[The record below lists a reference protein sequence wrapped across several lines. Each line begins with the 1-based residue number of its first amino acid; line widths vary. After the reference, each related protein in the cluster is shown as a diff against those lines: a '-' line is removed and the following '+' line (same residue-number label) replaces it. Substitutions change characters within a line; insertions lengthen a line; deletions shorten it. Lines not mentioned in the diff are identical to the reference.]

1 MLRAPKFFKKILP
14 LLLLASIFS
23 NFANPA
29 SAVEAKLTSFQ
40 AEVWADNWFEL
51 YVNGKKVGTD
61 SVPITTE
68 RSFNSEKI
76 KFSATY
82 PLTIGVIAKD
92 YTENASGLEYI
103 GKSNQQIGD
112 AGFILQIR
120 ETASGKIVGFTTN
133 KWKIFVINTA
143 PTNPSCVNSKTPLTD
158 CLHKDFSIP
167 KSWNADSF
175 KDSSWKYA
183 TGYSKEEVGV
193 KEGYFD
199 ITWTPSASLIWSSDL
214 KLDNIV
220 LFRTI
225 IKNSTSATTSE
236 SSSRA
241 TKFAV
246 SVPAAINGNQLPVS
260 ATCDGAGISPA
271 ITWSTV
277 PTGTKYLAIIID
289 SIPGPARPGET
300 STENHFYL
308 TNFNIPAS
316 VHSIPEGNKNIG
328 ELGQNFLGRA
338 LGYTPPCSQGPGAK
352 IYTIT
357 IYALSEKIDLPP
369 ALATESTL
377 LSAMDGKILE
387 KTKIDLTYS
396 RAA

>member
-1 MLRAPKFFKKILP
+1 MLRTPKLMKKLLIFFIV
-14 LLLLASIFS
+14 ASILNSFS
-23 NFANPA
+23 TSA
-29 SAVEAKLTSFQ
+29 SAVTAKSVSFQ

-76 KFSATY
+76 KFTATY

-120 ETASGKIVGFTTN
+120 ETASGKIVGYTTN
-133 KWKIFVINTA
+133 KWRSFVVNTA
-143 PTNPSCVNSKTPLTD
+143 PTNPSCVSSKTPLTD
-158 CLHKDFSIP
+158 CLHKDYTIP
-167 KSWNADSF
+167 KSWNTYSF

-183 TGYSKEEVGV
+183 TSFSKEEVGV

-214 KLDNIV
+214 KLDNVV
-220 LFRTI
+220 LFRMI
-225 IKNSTSATTSE
+225 VKSSTSAGISE
-236 SSSRA
+236 STSSSN
-241 TKFAV
+241 KFSI
-246 SVPAAINGNQLPVS
+246 SVPSAINVNQLPIS

-271 ITWSTV
+271 ITWSNA
-277 PTGTKYLAIIID
+277 PSGTKYLTIIMD
-289 SIPGPARPGET
+289 SIPGPPRPGET

-308 TNFNIPAS
+308 TNYNIPSS
-316 VHSIPEGNKNIG
+316 VHSISEGNKVIG
-328 ELGQNFLGRA
+328 ALGQNFLGRA

-357 IYALSEKIDLPP
+357 IYALSEKIDLLP

>member
-1 MLRAPKFFKKILP
+1 MLRTPKLMKKLLIFFIV
-14 LLLLASIFS
+14 ASILNSFS
-23 NFANPA
+23 TSA
-29 SAVEAKLTSFQ
+29 SAVTAKSVSFQ

-76 KFSATY
+76 KFTATY

-112 AGFILQIR
+112 AGFTLQIR
-120 ETASGKIVGFTTN
+120 ETASGKIVGYTTN
-133 KWKIFVINTA
+133 KWRSFVVNTA
-143 PTNPSCVNSKTPLTD
+143 PTNPSCVSSKTPLTD
-158 CLHKDFSIP
+158 CLHKDYTIP
-167 KSWNADSF
+167 KSWNTYSF

-183 TGYSKEEVGV
+183 TSFSKEEVGV

-214 KLDNIV
+214 KLDNVV

-225 IKNSTSATTSE
+225 VKSSTSAGISE
-236 SSSRA
+236 STSSSN
-241 TKFAV
+241 KFSISIPSAL
-246 SVPAAINGNQLPVS
+246 NFNQLPIS
-260 ATCDGAGISPA
+260 ATCDGGGISPA
-271 ITWSTV
+271 ITWSNA
-277 PTGTKYLAIIID
+277 PSGTKYLTIIMD

-300 STENHFYL
+300 STENHFYI
-308 TNFNIPAS
+308 TNFNIPSS
-316 VHSIPEGNKNIG
+316 VHSIPEGNKNLG

-357 IYALSEKIDLPP
+357 IYALSEKIDLLP